1 MTRAQRTYL
10 FVASVT
16 AIAVA
21 LGVLAKGT
29 SLPFPGW
36 WAFGSF
42 VVIAFVLETL
52 NTQLRVQAKGSTS
65 FIMHIAAGLLFG
77 AFWSG
82 LVAGFSTFLGD
93 LARGSKPVKVVFNV
107 SQRIVSVVVAAV
119 AYSRLGGQLP
129 PSYLNPGVTLS
140 SDLVQKDLGLFFMF
154 AA

>member
-42 VVIAFVLETL
+42 VIIAFVLETL

-65 FIMHIAAGLLFG
+65 FVMHLAAAMLFG
-77 AFWSG
+77 GSWSG
-82 LVAGFSTFLGD
+82 LIAGVSTLLGE
-93 LARGSKPVKVVFNV
+93 LARGNHPIKILFNV
-107 SQRIVSVVVAAV
+107 SQRIVAVVIPALI
-119 AYSRLGGQLP
+119 YIHFGGQVP
-129 PSYLNPGVTLS
+129 PSYLSPGAQFS
-140 SDLVQKDLGLFFMF
+140 SDVFQRDLGLFFLF
-154 AA
+154 